1 MKVIYMQRT
10 FNLLEEEKW
19 NEIKTLRYKEFKGE
33 QYVVIPD
40 ETINQEEK
48 NEEPTL

>member
-19 NEIKTLRYKEFKGE
+19 NEIKTLRYKELKGE
-33 QYVVIPD
+33 QYVVIQ
-40 ETINQEEK
+40 ETKEIIK
-48 NEEPTL
+48 NKDGKEV